1 MFCGQNI
8 DRTYCLHFIVA
19 RRQDVLYSLLN
30 SSAEMSVGGGA
41 FEAGAAI
48 DQLQPCAKRKLDNPE
63 SGVHPHTVTLLT
75 SETSL
80 PHTYHKGEGT
90 VGSSKQFESTSHGRQ

>member
-1 MFCGQNI
+1 
-8 DRTYCLHFIVA
+8 
-19 RRQDVLYSLLN
+19 
-30 SSAEMSVGGGA
+30 MSVGEGT

-48 DQLQPCAKRKLDNPE
+48 NCSHVQSVNLTTLRVAFT
-63 SGVHPHTVTLLT
+63 HTLSLLN

-90 VGSSKQFESTSHGRQ
+90 VGSSKQFESTCHGRQ